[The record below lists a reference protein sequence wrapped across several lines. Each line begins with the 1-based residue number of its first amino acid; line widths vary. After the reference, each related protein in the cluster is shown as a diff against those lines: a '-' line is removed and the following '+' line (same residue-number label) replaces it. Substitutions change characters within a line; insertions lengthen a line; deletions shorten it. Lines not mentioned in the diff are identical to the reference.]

1 MQNSLLYRLF
11 KACYFP
17 HTDFLHASIGT
28 NPSYVWMSIMAAQY
42 LVRQGSGWSVGKGT
56 SIRVWGDKWLP
67 SNSTY
72 QVVSPRLFLSVET
85 KVCELIDPEFTQ
97 WKAQVIDAFFL
108 PHKAECIKSIPLSIQ
123 PLDDR
128 IIWTKSANGLF
139 MVRSAYKLAINLS
152 RPINYGSSSDDS
164 QTKKFLKLIWMIQ
177 VPHKVRHFI
186 WRACQDILPTK
197 KNLVQRKVLHD
208 DRCNECHEEA
218 ETSGHLFWSCLRAR
232 EVWSCTKIHF
242 GIAPVKIHSCFD
254 LMWHMI
260 MEGNYDESKS
270 GVGCN
275 NSMGNLG

>member
-1 MQNSLLYRLF
+1 MWDSL
-11 KACYFP
+11 
-17 HTDFLHASIGT
+17 HTHTHHTINQIGAS
-28 NPSYVWMSIMAAQY
+28 Q
-42 LVRQGSGWSVGKGT
+42 
-56 SIRVWGDKWLP
+56 
-67 SNSTY
+67 
-72 QVVSPRLFLSVET
+72 
-85 KVCELIDPEFTQ
+85 IDTEFTQ
-97 WKAQVIDAFFL
+97 WKAQVNDAFFL

-128 IIWTKSANGLF
+128 IIWAKSANGLF
-139 MVRSAYKLAINLS
+139 TVRSAYKLAINLS

-177 VPHKVRHFI
+177 APHKVRHFI

-197 KNLVQRKVLHD
+197 KNPVQRKVLHD

-218 ETSGHLFWSCLRAR
+218 ETSGHLFWSCPRAR

-260 MEGNYDESKS
+260 MEGNYDESKVALVATIAWAIWGNRNEVRNGGKRKS
-270 GVGCN
+270 GCELV
-275 NSMGNLG
+275 